1 MHDTLANRGRINY
14 SSYNQEEQVQI
25 QKITTEFLDGQRD
38 NIGEMDSLRKVR
50 EVFSQIRLV
59 YRKMQQNN
67 DAIRRQIDSNP
78 EAFKTLQ
85 NQTKGTEDQTKR
97 PVISSQTEERKS
109 ISQEAQQEANKKRPA
124 IDKQEAFIEF
134 KSTDQ
139 GTLTEENIHNL
150 RQVTKERRTEIKGI
164 TEDLNKTK
172 SQIDRLKQ
180 RLDRK
185 ENERRM
191 RL

>member
-78 EAFKTLQ
+78 EAFKTL
-85 NQTKGTEDQTKR
+85 
-97 PVISSQTEERKS
+97 
-109 ISQEAQQEANKKRPA
+109 
-124 IDKQEAFIEF
+124 
-134 KSTDQ
+134 
-139 GTLTEENIHNL
+139 
-150 RQVTKERRTEIKGI
+150 
-164 TEDLNKTK
+164 
-172 SQIDRLKQ
+172 
-180 RLDRK
+180 
-185 ENERRM
+185 
-191 RL
+191 